1 MDADNGCIWEK
12 REDSLGGLFSCMLFG
27 LWQVLRHPESEDGRG
42 EQSPLALGACSAP
55 KKMVLPGKRG
65 VPVCQGIGFLAKNLG
80 GSCLINIV
88 CPVEEVGGSANNSFC
103 CSTPKGFAS
112 L

>member
-12 REDSLGGLFSCMLFG
+12 REDSLGGLFSCMLLVSG
-27 LWQVLRHPESEDGRG
+27 RSSGILKVTDGRG
-42 EQSPLALGACSAP
+42 EQSPLVLGACSVP

-65 VPVCQGIGFLAKNLG
+65 VPVCHGIGFLTKNLG
-80 GSCLINIV
+80 GSCLIYTV

-103 CSTPKGFAS
+103 CSTPKGFVGV
-112 L
+112 